1 MATIK
6 KAQNVFKVMFKKNEA
21 EIKEE
26 TYFTIKPNQ
35 IQKYAENKINII
47 FLIFQLLVGL
57 CKMEVIETCCK
68 L

>member
-26 TYFTIKPNQ
+26 TYSSIKHN
-35 IQKYAENKINII
+35 
-47 FLIFQLLVGL
+47 
-57 CKMEVIETCCK
+57 
-68 L
+68 

>member
-26 TYFTIKPNQ
+26 IYFTM
-35 IQKYAENKINII
+35 KYTIRFRNMLKAE
-47 FLIFQLLVGL
+47 
-57 CKMEVIETCCK
+57 
-68 L
+68 